1 MRTKKWNGM
10 SQSMLTR
17 VGVLAGLWLMASEA
31 LAGPES
37 AKGVEDSI
45 KQLVVMVEST
55 VGGQGRIGSGIIF
68 GFGSDQI
75 YIVTAD
81 HIVRPAAQEA
91 DEVKIW
97 FYWSPEKKIK
107 AKLLSQRDAQ
117 LDLAVLSVSD
127 VTWLQK
133 KLDELPFDRL
143 GDPKFLQRGD
153 PLYLLGNPNGKSWR
167 INTTPERFVE
177 MRKESVEFESNLIA
191 PGHSGGALLNGER
204 ELVGMLKRDQAP
216 YGEAVSIAHV
226 VKQLRDWNFP
236 IMLRQV
242 GIQLSTGD
250 FHTCVVFPDGM
261 MSCLGEDT
269 KPGQGIRFKSISGKG
284 IRFKSISGRGR
295 HVCGT
300 AMGGVS
306 YCVGN
311 NSFGELGNG
320 TSKDSYKA
328 AIPVQGGLTFV
339 SLSAGDGHTCGV
351 TVHFSVYCWGS
362 GRDGQLGNGL
372 EADSLVPVKVSGDLA
387 FKSVSAGTKYT
398 CALTVSGT
406 LYCWGGGKSNVPEE
420 FSGPIFM
427 SISAGLH
434 YLCGV
439 TPANIAYCAGSNQDG
454 QLGVGGDM
462 PASGE
467 FVPVAG
473 GLTFKSVSASFGR
486 HTCGITTTGVAYC
499 WGANERGQL
508 GDGSKQNNSRPVAVL
523 GGLRFSSISAG
534 MLHTCG
540 VTTEDSVYCWGS
552 NHAWLHQ
559 SPSREIRIPVRAW

>member
-1 MRTKKWNGM
+1 
-10 SQSMLTR
+10 MLAI
-17 VGVLAGLWLMASEA
+17 VGFLPVFVCLMASEA
-31 LAGPES
+31 LAGAES
-37 AKGVEDSI
+37 SKGVEDSL

-55 VGGQGRIGSGIIF
+55 VAGQERIGAGIIV

-81 HIVRPAAQEA
+81 HIVRQAAQEA
-91 DEVKIW
+91 AEVKIR
-97 FYWSPEKKIK
+97 FYWSPEKKMT
-107 AKLLSQRDAQ
+107 AKLLAKRDTA
-117 LDLAVLSVSD
+117 LDLAVLGVGD

-167 INTTPERFVE
+167 INTTPERFAE

-204 ELVGMLKRDQAP
+204 ELVGMLKSDQAP

-226 VKQLRDWNFP
+226 VKRLRDWNFP

-269 KPGQGIRFKSISGKG
+269 KPGQGIRFKSISG
-284 IRFKSISGRGR
+284 SGR
-295 HVCGT
+295 HLCGT

-320 TSKDSYKA
+320 ASRDSNKA

-351 TVHFSVYCWGS
+351 TVHFSVYCWGR

-406 LYCWGGGKSNVPEE
+406 LYCWGIKSPVPEE

-427 SISAGLH
+427 SISAGLR

-454 QLGVGGDM
+454 QLGIGTDM
-462 PASGE
+462 LASGE

-486 HTCGITTTGVAYC
+486 HTCGITTTEVAYC

-508 GDGSKQNNSRPVAVL
+508 GDGSKQNNNRPVAVL
-523 GGLRFSSISAG
+523 GGLKFSSISAG

-559 SPSREIRIPVRAW
+559 SPSREITMPVRAW